1 MSRLTGKF
9 FLTFAS
15 LSVTLGL
22 VTTLSADPSSWRYNE
37 VLNRGFTSVSAV
49 SAYNLSASQVATTD
63 VERLTKNFC
72 ATLGERFSRFNW
84 ERDPC
89 GTNIP
94 WRVSLKTP
102 SGNPLLYVEYGSG
115 EETTLVLSAVH
126 PDELTPVPMGFRF
139 VKYVANHPEVY
150 AKNGRVIIAPL
161 VNPDGF
167 LRDDPTRTNAN
178 GIDTNR
184 NFFTIDWYARSKL
197 MWQSGRGRSLK
208 HFPGYFPNSEIE
220 TMFQIQLMEMFQ
232 PDKILSV
239 HAPLGFLDYDGPGD
253 RKPRQLNEVEEQAK
267 QLVHSISKKA
277 NNYRV
282 VDYSFYPG
290 SLGNYAGNERK
301 VPTVTLELQTTEPKK
316 VDAYWEQ
323 FLPGLIQL
331 VQYNFKGP
339 RTIKSGN
346 ASFFY
351 EHTAKQSDQKTTDAA
366 EKL

>member
-1 MSRLTGKF
+1 MGNRTLLKYATA
-9 FLTFAS
+9 LVLACAIS
-15 LSVTLGL
+15 LSVQ
-22 VTTLSADPSSWRYNE
+22 SYAEIANWSYSS
-37 VLNRGFTSVSAV
+37 VLNRGFSSVPVV
-49 SAYNLSASQVATTD
+49 SAYNLSERKVAPND
-63 VERLTKNFC
+63 AQALIKKFC
-72 ATLGERFSRFNW
+72 ADVGNHFKKYSW
-84 ERDPC
+84 EQDPC
-89 GTNIP
+89 GTLP
-94 WRVSLKTP
+94 WRADLKTDA
-102 SGNPLLYVEYGSG
+102 GHPLLYLEFGKG

-126 PDELTPVPMGFRF
+126 PDELTPIPMGFRF
-139 VKYVANHPEVY
+139 AKYLAEHPEVY
-150 AKNGRVIIAPL
+150 KNDGRVIVAPL

-167 LRDDPTRTNAN
+167 LREYPTRTNAN

-184 NFFTIDWYARSKL
+184 NFFTIDWYDRSKL

-220 TMFQIQLMEMFQ
+220 TMFQIQLMENFQ

-253 RKPRQLNEVEEQAK
+253 RKPRQLSTVEEKAK
-267 QLVHSISKKA
+267 QLVHSISKKT

-323 FLPGLIQL
+323 FLPGLVQL
-331 VQYNFKGP
+331 VQYNFRGP
-339 RTIKSGN
+339 RTIRSGN

-351 EHTAKQSDQKTTDAA
+351 KHTASQADKESAKEA
-366 EKL
+366 EQL